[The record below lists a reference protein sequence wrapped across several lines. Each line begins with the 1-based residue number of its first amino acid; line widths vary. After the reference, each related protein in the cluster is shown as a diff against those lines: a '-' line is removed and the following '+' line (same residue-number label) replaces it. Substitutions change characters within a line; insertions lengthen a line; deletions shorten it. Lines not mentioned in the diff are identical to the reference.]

1 MPSSVYLFQLAQFL
15 FFCASWQCFAPGKGG
30 MFLQSDLSFF
40 ANFSRSPLL
49 TCDTPCLFICFKLIS
64 SDCFNTVTVDL

>member
-1 MPSSVYLFQLAQFL
+1 MPSSVYLLGFSVHPGS
-15 FFCASWQCFAPGKGG
+15 ASHRERRNV
-30 MFLQSDLSFF
+30 QSDLSFF

-64 SDCFNTVTVDL
+64 SDCFNNQHAATVDLSR